1 MQQELWRERMLD
13 YDFTGTTSSIHTLYT
28 PEVVV
33 LKYTHNRNL
42 PRCEKVALHSFD
54 DLPFAL

>member
-1 MQQELWRERMLD
+1 MQQELWCERMLD
-13 YDFTGTTSSIHTLYT
+13 NDFTVTTSSIHTFYT

-42 PRCEKVALHSFD
+42 PRCEKVALHTFD
-54 DLPFAL
+54 DLLFAL